1 MRRIAITA
9 SMLSLLAAGAL
20 AQSGPPTK
28 PWDLRKAQAWS
39 NMCLSQETGD
49 ARGMRVFVRPEGATP
64 RVVVQTAEG
73 APLPP
78 LAASA
83 AKVDAKG
90 LSFTVTASGEVFVGS
105 FVGEE
110 LMLKTKRL
118 GKSPLRLHR
127 RSDAAGFPVCVG
139 DDGRA

>member
-1 MRRIAITA
+1 MRRVLMTA
-9 SMLSLLAAGAL
+9 GALSLLASSAV

-28 PWDLRKAQAWS
+28 PWDLRKAQAYS

-49 ARGMRVFVRPEGATP
+49 ARGMRVFIRPEGATP

-78 LAASA
+78 LTTSA

-105 FVGEE
+105 FVGEV

-118 GKSPLRLHR
+118 GKAPLRLHR
-127 RSDAAGFPVCVG
+127 RNHAAGFSVCVG

>member
-1 MRRIAITA
+1 MRVWIAA
-9 SMLSLLAAGAL
+9 MAFSLLAGPAL

-28 PWDLRKAQAWS
+28 PWDLRKAQAFS

-90 LSFTVTASGEVFVGS
+90 LSFTASGEVFTGS
-105 FVGEE
+105 FVGDL
-110 LMLKTKRL
+110 LMLKTQRL
-118 GKSPLRLHR
+118 GKVRLHR
-127 RSDAAGFPVCVG
+127 RNDTGGFPVCAG
-139 DDGRA
+139 DEGRA